1 MNRNQDTER
10 ILSALSRIEATQIV
24 FNNKLVVVQ
33 AEIEEMKATIDGKPQ
48 TKEEFDANVVAITSE
63 MQDMIKRTTKTF
75 GNREVIQ
82 EAVSAQTQ
90 QLAQQNKEDIEG
102 DKQTSDVHGQGPA
115 RSATTIVSH
124 QIMTHRSLDDGEK

>member
-1 MNRNQDTER
+1 
-10 ILSALSRIEATQIV
+10 
-24 FNNKLVVVQ
+24 
-33 AEIEEMKATIDGKPQ
+33 MKATIDGKPQ

-115 RSATTIVSH
+115 RSATTIVGH